1 MYQST
6 LDVYKFQVY
15 YYNQFYIIDI
25 KKYKMSDVSYF
36 SFQVNPVNP
45 KPYLIELINRKIS
58 VKLKWGID
66 YQGILKS
73 FDKYMNIHLDK
84 TEEVINGVKKGFQLG
99 DVLIRCNNILYI
111 REVIEEEN
119 QLFYYKI
126 IHIHGYFILDKIINS
141 FFYY

>member
-1 MYQST
+1 
-6 LDVYKFQVY
+6 
-15 YYNQFYIIDI
+15 
-25 KKYKMSDVSYF
+25 MSDVSYF

-84 TEEVINGVKKGFQLG
+84 TEEVINGIKKGFQLG

-119 QLFYYKI
+119 QLFFQI
-126 IHIHGYFILDKIINS
+126 DFIHCFLI
-141 FFYY
+141 